1 MGSCASPNKG
11 VPASITAKAFEIY
24 KRVITSGFSPS
35 TLCRWVKKY
44 HSGTSHPKKRTRTSI
59 ISQIEN
65 TVADYI
71 TNNPFDRLID
81 IVHHLRERD
90 ICISK
95 STVYRILRKEK
106 FTRKRASAKYC
117 PKLPTRE
124 EATAYLSALRS
135 EKQVISIDES
145 SIYLESRVRAAVQ
158 QVTKSRRP
166 PRSRRRSRRT
176 RGRRRRRRRRWGRG
190 RAFSRPR
197 S

>member
-1 MGSCASPNKG
+1 MRCK
-11 VPASITAKAFEIY
+11 T
-24 KRVITSGFSPS
+24 TSGAGVAMARSWARRRKES
-35 TLCRWVKKY
+35 DVRCL
-44 HSGTSHPKKRTRTSI
+44 GTVVDKCQHKVVGEGKIGHRR
-59 ISQIEN
+59 EC
-65 TVADYI
+65 
-71 TNNPFDRLID
+71 FHRRLID